1 MEINSHDFIEIFKQN
16 FDYPIE
22 DTLLGKCVKMD
33 AYNAFI
39 YSSVTGS
46 CYFDNS
52 YYPFTP
58 KGLLKIFYNA
68 FNYNFVTGMF
78 DHSTLKNTPFYMKQ
92 SKSYLFEGD
101 KYILPIEFEKESEL
115 QNFLLTSEELLKE
128 KGIKS
133 TDFILQRIERR
144 KKGNGMEPL
153 MEYMAAEVFKKFGFI
168 VETQIPLTYNT
179 GSPDFGGY
187 SLSMFND
194 LPQELNYFKS
204 GFHLIEL
211 SLIRMYK
218 NRFSNYSHL
227 INDVNSAIVGEAK
240 TSTKQM
246 TNQLKK
252 YLDTNLYK
260 EGYELHPFKKKAGD
274 ERFGLLT
281 FDKNLCVK
289 LQFPQSMYVSIDQ
302 TFEYSKLDYFNWLKN
317 YMKYYLVAN
326 LTNDELNQL
335 FETKFNN
342 PVSSSNDIIKFIN
355 DYPIENLFD
364 LILNIDEKGC

>member
-1 MEINSHDFIEIFKQN
+1 MEISSHDFIEIFKQN

-22 DTLLGKCVKMD
+22 DTLLGQCVKMD
-33 AYNAFI
+33 AYNAFV

-46 CYFDNS
+46 CYFDNP

-58 KGLLKIFYNA
+58 KGLFKIFYNA
-68 FNYNFVTGMF
+68 FDYNFVTGMF
-78 DHSTLKNTPFYMKQ
+78 DHSTLKNTPFYMNQ
-92 SKSYLFEGD
+92 SKNYMFEGY

-115 QNFLLTSEELLKE
+115 QEFLIKSEEFLKG

-153 MEYMAAEVFKKFGFI
+153 MEYIAAEVFKKLGFI

-187 SLSMFND
+187 SLAIFNE
-194 LPQELNYFKS
+194 LPRELNYFKS

-218 NRFSNYSHL
+218 NKFSKSPYL
-227 INDVNSAIVGEAK
+227 INEENSAIVGEAK

-246 TNQLKK
+246 ANQLTK
-252 YLDTNLYK
+252 YLNTNLYK
-260 EGYELHPFKKKAGD
+260 EGYELHPAKMKSGN

-281 FDKNLCVK
+281 FDKNLCIE
-289 LQFPQSMYVSIDQ
+289 LQLPQEIYRSAVQ
-302 TFEYSKLDYFNWLKN
+302 TFEYSESDYFNWLKN

-326 LTNDELNQL
+326 LTNDELNQI
-335 FETKFNN
+335 FEIRLNR
-342 PVSSSNDIIKFIN
+342 PISSSNDVIKFIN
-355 DYPIENLFD
+355 DFPIEQLVD
-364 LILNIDEKGC
+364 LILDIE